1 MDANKRRFT
10 PCQSTRRCGSVLW
23 RCTLISAPRCRPKCE
38 LRTNVCAAPGH
49 ASCLPKTVHTQTVKS
64 ILQSPIEFV
73 SVKNVQPN
81 EITLLGLICT
91 KEFGLSLELS
101 SFCDNSKKEQ
111 LTRELLVWIQR
122 SNGLRCWFSKI
133 WTSIHWTQISVLSFI
148 HSFLRQKKNQQELCG
163 VGDLRDNIP
172 SQCEGETLKQPS
184 SHSEL

>member
-101 SFCDNSKKEQ
+101 SFCDDSKKEQ
-111 LTRELLVWIQR
+111 LLRVVGLNPKIEWFEMLVFQNLNFHPLN
-122 SNGLRCWFSKI
+122 SDQCSDQC
-133 WTSIHWTQISVLSFI
+133 SIIYSFI
-148 HSFLRQKKNQQELCG
+148 PQTKKPTGTVWSWRSKGQHTIA
-163 VGDLRDNIP
+163 V
-172 SQCEGETLKQPS
+172 
-184 SHSEL
+184 

>member
-101 SFCDNSKKEQ
+101 SFCDDSKKEQ

-148 HSFLRQKKNQQELCG
+148 HSFLRQKNQQELCG